1 MLKPLLVLALLMLTG
16 VLAGCPQPP
25 AGASAPSQALA
36 SEKKLQEA
44 RRLNEQ
50 ATRNIAEGNLEEA
63 QRKLEAAIEMDPSF
77 GPAHNNLG
85 ILFFRQE
92 RFHQAAWEFRAA
104 ARLLPDKVQPRN
116 NEGRVFEGVGKL
128 TEALKSYDEAHK
140 LEPANP
146 EIAANLARMM
156 LLTGR
161 REPRLRALLE
171 LVAATDTRAKWQAW
185 AREQLAM
192 LPVTQPGR

>member
-1 MLKPLLVLALLMLTG
+1 MLKPLSVMAMLMLTG
-16 VLAGCPQPP
+16 LLAGCPQPP
-25 AGASAPSQALA
+25 PGPSAQSQAANERKLA
-36 SEKKLQEA
+36 EA

-50 ATRNIAEGNLEEA
+50 ATRNIAEGNLDEA
-63 QRKLEAAIEMDPSF
+63 QRKLEAAIELAPSF

-92 RFHQAAWEFRAA
+92 RFNQAAWEFRAA
-104 ARLLPDKVQPRN
+104 ARLLPDKAQPRN
-116 NEGRVFEGVGKL
+116 NEGRVFEAVGKL
-128 TEALKSYDEAHK
+128 SEALKSYDEAHK

-161 REPRLRALLE
+161 REARLRELLE
-171 LVAATDTRAKWQAW
+171 LVAGADTRPKWQAW

-192 LPVTQPGR
+192 LPATQPGR